1 MHGGGRGPEVVAA
14 AADDAGVRSGPTAHS
29 LAGTT
34 TGADVEGAKGTR
46 TGRGRGEDE
55 DERTRGRSR
64 DLLEFGSCGRVDGHP
79 GRSTGVGRGS
89 WLLGVGLALAPEKEG
104 ERRAS
109 HER

>member
-1 MHGGGRGPEVVAA
+1 MRGCEVGRRRTRLLERRRGQMWKGQRGRGRDEDEV
-14 AADDAGVRSGPTAHS
+14 
-29 LAGTT
+29 
-34 TGADVEGAKGTR
+34 GTR